1 MKSLGYVQSKND
13 YSLFL
18 KKQNLKII
26 IVAVYV
32 DDIIITGDND
42 EEIHFLKRHLDHV
55 FTTKDLGDLY
65 FFLGIEISYQDD
77 GMILIQLKFTKEL
90 LAASKDKELKHVVT
104 PLPLKTKLSA
114 SERTF
119 LEDPTIYTE
128 VW

>member
-1 MKSLGYVQSKND
+1 M
-13 YSLFL
+13 
-18 KKQNLKII
+18 
-26 IVAVYV
+26 
-32 DDIIITGDND
+32 
-42 EEIHFLKRHLDHV
+42 
-55 FTTKDLGDLY
+55 GDLH
-65 FFLGIEISYQDD
+65 FFLSIEISYQDD

-104 PLPLKTKLSA
+104 PLPLKTKLST